1 MLLPLGGI
9 ISNSDLCCQLQM
21 SSNFSNIDSS
31 PCFQRPKL
39 FINLLSNI
47 NILLTKSR
55 RGSEIN
61 WWKTGNVNF
70 FKSKSSHLIH
80 VQVASQMFQNI
91 LLSLLYDV
99 FSCQNRNP
107 IIWKKLKLM
116 PGIRNLRNQVTL
128 KRKNLDPMVNIPKN
142 YNGNRQF
149 SKVD

>member
-1 MLLPLGGI
+1 MLLPLGAI
-9 ISNSDLCCQLQM
+9 IWNSDLCCQLHM

-39 FINLLSNI
+39 FINLFYNI

-55 RGSEIN
+55 GGSEIN
-61 WWKTGNVNF
+61 WWETGNVNF

-80 VQVASQMFQNI
+80 VQVASQTLQNI

-107 IIWKKLKLM
+107 IIWKK
-116 PGIRNLRNQVTL
+116 I
-128 KRKNLDPMVNIPKN
+128 NIN
-142 YNGNRQF
+142 AGNSESQEPRYPEKKKF
-149 SKVD
+149 GSHGKHT